1 MIRINTRA
9 LARLR
14 NLHGVIRRVPA
25 KDTNVPLMP
34 KRLKNLQLHTSPS
47 PNIAIRVVEESR
59 PAPIVHIKID
69 IPIVGSTVKNNGDR
83 VVSLTSEVVVVPGT
97 ISNVTSV
104 PLLIHN
110 RRGIFFTLRPSI
122 GALTLTSVVLAVVGA
137 RVIAAVVGAL
147 GGGFRIG
154 DTDGGGVVAG
164 NNNTAK
170 KHTVHAHVVGFP
182 SLDLTVGNRDR
193 VIREGELS
201 LIEVEPGRFLIGGS
215 EHLTVV
221 IVAVLRSNH
230 PLDFV
235 IELVSSESK
244 VLPSKEI
251 ANVPRILNP
260 RGNNSHLTLRSHEAI
275 AAFTGPI
282 SLTRTTV
289 VAVVGAR
296 GGVDGFNVVRALG
309 FRVTIDTSNVFGGLS
324 ILEGDGEDGEGGDVT
339 SDVLVKTR
347 VLVFVDKQIAIS
359 LFAIEGQSP
368 SDSLGMRGG
377 KRVVLPL

>member
-9 LARLR
+9 LARLL

-47 PNIAIRVVEESR
+47 PNIAVRVVEESR
-59 PAPIVHIKID
+59 PAPVVHIKID
-69 IPIVGSTVKNNGDR
+69 IPIVGSTVKNNSDR
-83 VVSLTSEVVVVPGT
+83 VVSLTSEVIVVPGT

-104 PLLIHN
+104 LLLIHN

-154 DTDGGGVVAG
+154 DTDGGGEVAG
-164 NNNTAK
+164 NK
-170 KHTVHAHVVGFP
+170 PKHTVHAHVVGFP

-201 LIEVEPGRFLIGGS
+201 LIEVEQGRFLIGGS

-235 IELVSSESK
+235 IELVSGESK

-339 SDVLVKTR
+339 SDVLVETR